1 MNILLGL
8 NESQNDTSTAHTTFR
23 LVTLPLSSLS
33 ISLSHPLL
41 HIIQAIGSRT
51 SLERDRVP
59 ISYTHQFA
67 PLPIFGQP
75 LFLYSSE
82 SAVDFIANWTRT
94 YNPSFSPLSG
104 IPFLILLLS
113 LLLSTLP
120 LLSSPL
126 PSSPLLSSPL
136 LFFYFFIRASSHS
149 EAPLSTHSSVSSN
162 KGEEGR
168 EGGRRGKRRR
178 EGEKERRREGV
189 GEERKRGERGEE
201 KRHIVNSFTFD
212 RYEVGQSQAYSQ
224 PSSLNLHSFFA
235 PPLAIHDYYEST
247 LTSTQEISTC
257 KGKIN
262 EDTLE
267 ENR

>member
-126 PSSPLLSSPL
+126 LSPPLFSSPL
-136 LFFYFFIRASSHS
+136 LFFYFFIRHLVGLKS
-149 EAPLSTHSSVSSN
+149 LGSTSLYSFICIF
-162 KGEEGR
+162 KQRRR
-168 EGGRRGKRRR
+168 EGGREERRGKRRR
-178 EGEKERRREGV
+178 EGEKERRS
-189 GEERKRGERGEE
+189 RGGAEERGEGRRE
-201 KRHIVNSFTFD
+201 ET
-212 RYEVGQSQAYSQ
+212 Y
-224 PSSLNLHSFFA
+224 
-235 PPLAIHDYYEST
+235 
-247 LTSTQEISTC
+247 C
-257 KGKIN
+257 K
-262 EDTLE
+262 LFYF
-267 ENR
+267 